1 MPAGHTYVALATQT
15 VASATASVTFSSIPG
30 TYTDLVIVS
39 TPFITTGTT
48 NFNIRFNS
56 DAAGNYSWRT
66 LDGNGSAASSNY
78 DSNVG
83 QGRLHDYA
91 YLTTSNIGN
100 YITSIQ
106 NYSNTTTYKTYL
118 GRGSVASN
126 GVSAV
131 VGLWRSTAAITTIVL
146 FPTASTFPTGSTFSL
161 YGILAA

>member
-1 MPAGHTYVALATQT
+1 MAAGNTYVALATNT
-15 VASATASVTFSSIPG
+15 LSSAAASVTFSSISG
-30 TYTDLVIVS
+30 AYTDLVIVS

-56 DAAGNYSWRT
+56 DSSGNYSWRT
-66 LDGNGSAASSNY
+66 LDGTGSAAVTNY

-91 YLTTSNIGN
+91 WLTTSNIGN
-100 YITSIQ
+100 YITYIQ

-118 GRGSVASN
+118 GRGNVANN

-131 VGLWRSTAAITTIVL
+131 VGLWRSTAAITSITL
-146 FPTASTFPTGSTFSL
+146 FPSASTFPTGSTFNL
-161 YGILAA
+161 YGIAAA

>member
-1 MPAGHTYVALATQT
+1 MAAGNTYVAIATQT
-15 VASATASVTFSSIPG
+15 LGSAVSSVTFSSISG
-30 TYTDLVIVS
+30 AYTDLVIVS

-56 DAAGNYSWRT
+56 DSSGTHSWRT
-66 LDGNGSAASSNY
+66 LDGNGSAAATNY
-78 DSNVG
+78 DANVG

-118 GRGSVASN
+118 GRGNVASN

-131 VGLWRSTAAITTIVL
+131 VGLWRSTAAITSILL
-146 FPTASTFPTGSTFSL
+146 FPSASTFPTGSTFSL
-161 YGILAA
+161 YGIAAA